1 MALNININV
10 KNSELIDR
18 NKIEATANRQ
28 VALVDKEEQ
37 KNTETRAEDA
47 RQTELEKRG
56 QNPDGSARKRSNTKI
71 EPISEEPLAWR
82 TQPKWTWKFEED
94 VYAGIDIN
102 NPRFFLQYTANN
114 YRKIVSESF
123 DSEKYLLVSEIQ
135 KTRWEVPPPDPLQP
149 LAPIKTATLRFDG
162 APVCGG
168 DSEVTGGFDQKG
180 SAYIYVKSSIGFYAR
195 LRFEGIGGKAFFP
208 SYDYFAASLQTLI
221 DDNSYGPEQVFAI
234 GENKIASAG
243 YDTLCEVDYI
253 DFFKWT
259 PDGPGDIVKSYQIEP
274 TYSIFTL
281 KCPRGFNLIT
291 LYAGT
296 YGVFHANGYYRIDF
310 AAANS
315 MSRLPKFNT

>member
-37 KNTETRAEDA
+37 KNTEAKAEDA

-82 TQPKWTWKFEED
+82 TQPKWTWKFDEEGFL
-94 VYAGIDIN
+94 AASSQGS
-102 NPRFFLQYTANN
+102 FLQYTANN

-135 KTRWEVPPPDPLQP
+135 KTAWDIPLPDPLQP
-149 LAPIKTATLRFDG
+149 LAPIKTVTLRFEDSEN
-162 APVCGG
+162 CGG
-168 DSEVTGGFDQKG
+168 INDLTQTAN
-180 SAYIYVKSSIGFYAR
+180 AYIYVKSSFGFYAR
-195 LRFEGIGGKAFFP
+195 FRFEGRGELQDIGYEYLNA
-208 SYDYFAASLQTLI
+208 YLQTLI
-221 DDNSYGPEQVFAI
+221 DDNSYGPEQLFAQ
-234 GENKIASAG
+234 GESKGGN
-243 YDTLCEVDYI
+243 LECEMDYVN
-253 DFFKWT
+253 FFKRT
-259 PDGPGDIVKSYQIEP
+259 DDGPGDIVESYQIEP

-291 LYAGT
+291 LNLSTGDNL
-296 YGVFHANGYYRIDF
+296 FHKDTYYRIDF

-315 MSRLPKFNT
+315 TSRLPRFNT